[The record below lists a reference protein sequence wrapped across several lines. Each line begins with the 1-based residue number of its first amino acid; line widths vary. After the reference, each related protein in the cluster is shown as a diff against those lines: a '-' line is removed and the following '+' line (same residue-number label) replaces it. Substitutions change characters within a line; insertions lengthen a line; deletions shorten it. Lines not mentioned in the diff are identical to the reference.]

1 MGKRLASGSKNFNME
16 EKESIFKE
24 EKYVGRDGFRSWLRK
39 PELFSSTGL
48 TESERLTFENELRHS
63 YGHYFEKGEAKRIVK
78 DLESKK
84 NKMMDTEERKKTEKR
99 IKLLQIFLNS

>member
-1 MGKRLASGSKNFNME
+1 ME

-24 EKYVGRDGFRSWLRK
+24 EKYIGRDSFRQWLRK

-48 TESERLTFENELRHS
+48 TEIERLSFENELRHN
-63 YGHYFEKGEAKRIVK
+63 YGHYFEKTEARRIVK

-84 NKMMDTEERKKTEKR
+84 NKIMDMAGRKKMEKK
-99 IKLLQIFLNS
+99 IKLLQIFLSS